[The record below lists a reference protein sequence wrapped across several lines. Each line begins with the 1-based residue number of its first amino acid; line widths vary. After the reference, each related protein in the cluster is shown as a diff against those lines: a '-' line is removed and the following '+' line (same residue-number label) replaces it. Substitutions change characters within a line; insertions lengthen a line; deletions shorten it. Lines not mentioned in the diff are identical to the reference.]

1 MNVATTSIEAY
12 REHRSSGKLGTQARE
27 IVEFLALHID
37 RDWSRAELAE
47 AMGLRLSS
55 VCGRVNE
62 LIHSHHLDI
71 APPRKCQ
78 LTGKKVN
85 PVRLKG
91 LF

>member
-1 MNVATTSIEAY
+1 MTVATTSIENY
-12 REHRSSGKLGTQARE
+12 REHKSSGKLGDQSRE
-27 IVEFLALHID
+27 IVKFLALRTD

-62 LIHSHHLDI
+62 LLHSQHI
-71 APPRKCQ
+71 EPGPSRACTV
-78 LTGKKVN
+78 TGKKIN
-85 PVRLKG
+85 PVRLCG

>member
-1 MNVATTSIEAY
+1 MSVAITSIEAY
-12 REHRSSGKLGTQARE
+12 REHMATGKLGDQARE
-27 IVEFLALHID
+27 IVEFLALRTD
-37 RDWSRAELAE
+37 RDWSRAELSK

-62 LIHSHHLDI
+62 LLHSGHVDA
-71 APPRKCQ
+71 APARACTV
-78 LTGKKVN
+78 TGKKIN

>member
-12 REHRSSGKLGTQARE
+12 REHRSSGKLGDQARE
-27 IVEFLALHID
+27 IVEFLALRTD
-37 RDWSRAELAE
+37 RDWSRAELSE
-47 AMGLRLSS
+47 AIGLRLSS

-62 LIHSHHLDI
+62 LLHTQHIEA
-71 APPRKCQ
+71 APARACTV
-78 LTGKKVN
+78 TGKKIN

>member
-1 MNVATTSIEAY
+1 MNVAITSIEAY
-12 REHRSSGKLGTQARE
+12 REHRSSGRLGDQARE
-27 IVEFLALHID
+27 IVEFLALRSY
-37 RDWSRAELAE
+37 RDWSRAELSE

-62 LIHSHHLDI
+62 LLHSGHI
-71 APPRKCQ
+71 EAAPSRACMV
-78 LTGKKVN
+78 TGKKIN

>member
-1 MNVATTSIEAY
+1 MIATTSIEAY
-12 REHRSSGKLGTQARE
+12 REHKHSGRLGNQARAV
-27 IVEFLALHID
+27 VEFLASHSH

-62 LIHSHHLDI
+62 LVHSMHVEI
-71 APPRKCQ
+71 APNRKCWV
-78 LTGKKVN
+78 TGKTVA
-85 PVRLKG
+85 PVRLRG